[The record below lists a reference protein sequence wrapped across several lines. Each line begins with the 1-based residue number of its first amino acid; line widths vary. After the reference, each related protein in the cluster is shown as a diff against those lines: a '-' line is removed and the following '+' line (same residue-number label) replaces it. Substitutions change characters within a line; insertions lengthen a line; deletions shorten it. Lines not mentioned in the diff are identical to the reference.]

1 MTRNDVEYLDLG
13 ELVVLL
19 TQNMICVF
27 SFLAKET
34 NKFDSALM
42 YVMANFRLCLRLG
55 RIAL

>member
-55 RIAL
+55 G

>member
-27 SFLAKET
+27 SVLET
-34 NKFDSALM
+34 RPNCTMRPRAIMGLWPLDETL
-42 YVMANFRLCLRLG
+42 NGGL
-55 RIAL
+55 I

>member
-19 TQNMICVF
+19 TQNMICVV

-34 NKFDSALM
+34 
-42 YVMANFRLCLRLG
+42 Y
-55 RIAL
+55 